1 MNQLVT
7 LQEACQWATEYLDRN
22 VSLSNVSYLVQYGK
36 VKKHGNNGKTL
47 INLKLRDFLDMYMS
61 PFLSSLLIILL
72 LEILS
77 QYTNLSAVWVI
88 TLGMILGSCMYII
101 GLVHIDKLFVFA
113 VLTKIKKEFNLLRLN
128 KP

>member
-1 MNQLVT
+1 
-7 LQEACQWATEYLDRN
+7 
-22 VSLSNVSYLVQYGK
+22 
-36 VKKHGNNGKTL
+36 
-47 INLKLRDFLDMYMS
+47 MYMS

>member
-47 INLKLRDFLDMYMS
+47 INLNDLK
-61 PFLSSLLIILL
+61 
-72 LEILS
+72 
-77 QYTNLSAVWVI
+77 N
-88 TLGMILGSCMYII
+88 
-101 GLVHIDKLFVFA
+101 
-113 VLTKIKKEFNLLRLN
+113 
-128 KP
+128 